1 MDTVVIYPGRFHP
14 FHKGH
19 KSVYDALVKR
29 FGKNRVYIA
38 TSNKVDPPK
47 SPFTF
52 DEKRAMM
59 ALTGVD
65 PSRVVQTKNPYQATE
80 ITDNFDPQNTTALFA
95 VSDKDMAE
103 DPRFSFKPKKDG
115 SPSYYQPAQ
124 KDMRPMSE
132 HGYIITVPTLQF
144 NVLGKPMRSAS
155 EFRANFA
162 SADSETQKAMITDLF
177 GQYDPKTHNTMS
189 QKINE
194 QLVRADQILDQL
206 IELGADDCYILE
218 ACIRVDTLVESITMK
233 QRKQT
238 LYQAIMEGGHSL
250 PVMEAE
256 LACPLATQD
265 LAVNTENRDRTIK
278 QFNYGP
284 LNVDVPGDYWK
295 DIGEYWNTS
304 EEAALASNCGNCVAF
319 DISERMKDCL
329 PGDTFDD
336 DGELGYCWMHHF
348 KCHSARS
355 CHTWAKGGPIKTEK
369 ESAEWQGKAFGG
381 QGVKEEITDFN
392 KEDPMNSVIA
402 IRGIGTMSISSALK
416 EVSEMASTVAN
427 LAKVRHAKGIQD
439 NFDRYMS
446 LLNAYNTSIQEAYSE
461 LAQQRRRG
469 GTASRGIDKD
479 ISEVMSQDRLNKF
492 LGKKDD
498 DDKDYKKELEVIP
511 LGPGTN
517 KKGGRPPLDFDYFGD
532 FNEHC
537 GDPMAD
543 DHKPMRMLLMKLYDK
558 EMQCQPGSP
567 EHFEVMQMI
576 DGCRKNIG
584 LSENVFTDVVNKVK
598 GDFKKRKRLFGKG
611 KA

>member
-1 MDTVVIYPGRFHP
+1 
-14 FHKGH
+14 
-19 KSVYDALVKR
+19 
-29 FGKNRVYIA
+29 
-38 TSNKVDPPK
+38 
-47 SPFTF
+47 
-52 DEKRAMM
+52 
-59 ALTGVD
+59 
-65 PSRVVQTKNPYQATE
+65 
-80 ITDNFDPQNTTALFA
+80 
-95 VSDKDMAE
+95 
-103 DPRFSFKPKKDG
+103 
-115 SPSYYQPAQ
+115 
-124 KDMRPMSE
+124 
-132 HGYIITVPTLQF
+132 
-144 NVLGKPMRSAS
+144 
-155 EFRANFA
+155 
-162 SADSETQKAMITDLF
+162 MITDLF
-177 GQYDPKTHNTMS
+177 GRYDPKTHSTMS

-584 LSENVFTDVVNKVK
+584 LELEENVFTDVVNKVK

>member
-1 MDTVVIYPGRFHP
+1 
-14 FHKGH
+14 
-19 KSVYDALVKR
+19 
-29 FGKNRVYIA
+29 
-38 TSNKVDPPK
+38 
-47 SPFTF
+47 
-52 DEKRAMM
+52 
-59 ALTGVD
+59 
-65 PSRVVQTKNPYQATE
+65 
-80 ITDNFDPQNTTALFA
+80 
-95 VSDKDMAE
+95 
-103 DPRFSFKPKKDG
+103 
-115 SPSYYQPAQ
+115 
-124 KDMRPMSE
+124 
-132 HGYIITVPTLQF
+132 
-144 NVLGKPMRSAS
+144 
-155 EFRANFA
+155 
-162 SADSETQKAMITDLF
+162 
-177 GQYDPKTHNTMS
+177 
-189 QKINE
+189 
-194 QLVRADQILDQL
+194 
-206 IELGADDCYILE
+206 
-218 ACIRVDTLVESITMK
+218 
-233 QRKQT
+233 
-238 LYQAIMEGGHSL
+238 MEGGHSL